1 MLVFPKVWRVREFVR
16 SPLAFLPLAAAYGLL
31 LARSWGS
38 DTLALMMP
46 GSLADALKGGSPQF
60 FPKLEGIQARAAQ
73 PSGVCDPGG
82 EEKGGGAL

>member
-1 MLVFPKVWRVREFVR
+1 MVLFPKVWRVREFVR

-60 FPKLEGIQARAAQ
+60 FPKLEGIQARAVSRAECATQ
-73 PSGVCDPGG
+73 GG
-82 EEKGGGAL
+82 KN